1 MSPKELAALLN
12 GREYRKEI
20 TAAEEVQARA
30 HGLVVVFGASD
41 DLMEFRG
48 AIHDEIG
55 CFDGGTAYLTSAGLL
70 QNDCENDCENDECP
84 HFEKMKEKAATI
96 DALWCAEADYSW
108 TFKTAIPHATFE
120 IVEDG
125 EPYCRGIVFA
135 LADVG
140 MKPKSPGIALSP
152 VKSSQIHAI
161 GHDPATS
168 IMHIQF
174 KGAAGPGS
182 TYAYENV
189 SLEQFAA
196 FKGAES
202 IGHHFGAHFKK
213 NDAHP
218 YTKIEG

>member
-1 MSPKELAALLN
+1 MNAQELAALLD
-12 GREYRKEI
+12 GRPYRQE
-20 TAAEEVQARA
+20 TNADERNAARA
-30 HGLVVVFGASD
+30 AGLVIVFGGSD
-41 DLMEFRG
+41 DLVEFRG
-48 AIHDEIG
+48 SIDDELG
-55 CFDGGTAYLTSAGLL
+55 AYGGTTIYLTTAGLL
-70 QNDCENDCENDECP
+70 KNECDSDDCPYHKRAERT
-84 HFEKMKEKAATI
+84 AATI
-96 DALWCAEADYSW
+96 EAKWGSQAGAYSW
-108 TFKTAIPHATFE
+108 IYETDIPHTTFDILDE
-120 IVEDG
+120 GDK
-125 EPYCRGIVFA
+125 YCRGIVFA

-140 MKPKSPGIALSP
+140 MKHKHPTIALSP

-168 IMHIQF
+168 IMYIQF

-213 NDAHP
+213 NEKHP
-218 YTKIEG
+218 YKKLGT

>member
-1 MSPKELAALLN
+1 MSPQALANLLN

-20 TAAEEVQARA
+20 TAAEEVQARF
-30 HGLVVVFGASD
+30 HGLVVVYGASD
-41 DLMEFRG
+41 DLMEFAG
-48 AIHDEIG
+48 AIHDELG
-55 CFDGGTAYLTSAGLL
+55 AYDGTTAYLTGAGLL
-70 QNDCENDCENDECP
+70 QNECENDECP

-96 DALWCAEADYSW
+96 DALWCAEGDYSW
-108 TFKTAIPHATFE
+108 TFKTAIPHEEFQ

-140 MKPKSPGIALSP
+140 MKPKHPTIALSP

-161 GHDPATS
+161 GRDPATS

-213 NDAHP
+213 NEKHP
-218 YTKIEG
+218 YKKLGT